1 MNEKP
6 FESTQTRSL
15 NFNDVQYIMQFSKCI
30 HQSEHEMLLFKNLQ
44 ISKVGYFVTN
54 DHVKVVFFITD
65 NEIQA
70 EDGKHN

>member
-1 MNEKP
+1 
-6 FESTQTRSL
+6 
-15 NFNDVQYIMQFSKCI
+15 MQFSKCI

-44 ISKVGYFVTN
+44 ISKVGYFFTN